1 MTRATRGQFI
11 TFEGGEGTGKST
23 QIQRAA
29 AYLRAKNVPVEVV
42 REPGSTP
49 EGEALRN
56 LWNNPSTTAS
66 WEPLTEALLL
76 FAARRTLLCRI
87 IWPHL
92 QQGTW
97 VLCDRF
103 YDSTLVYQGVL
114 GGVDIEKLMQLKYL
128 IMEDFEPD
136 LTLLFDMPAQLALR
150 RISKRQDIQHDGVI
164 RYDTMALQL
173 HEKIRQA
180 YLQLADI
187 FSFRARIVKARASA
201 DIVEQAVCTLLETH
215 KETL

>member
-1 MTRATRGQFI
+1 MRGQLI

-29 AYLRAKNVPVEVV
+29 TYLRTQNISVEVV
-42 REPGSTP
+42 REPGGTP

-56 LWNNPSTTAS
+56 LWKNPPSAAS
-66 WEPLTEALLL
+66 WDPLTESFLL
-76 FAARRTLLCRI
+76 FTARRILLCHV
-87 IWPHL
+87 IWPRL

-114 GGVDIEKLMQLKYL
+114 GEADIEKLMQLKCL
-128 IMEDFEPD
+128 AMGDFEPD
-136 LTLLFDMPAQLALR
+136 LTILFDIPTQTALKRIAVR
-150 RISKRQDIQHDGVI
+150 RDIQHDGVL
-164 RYDTMALQL
+164 RYDTMALEL

-180 YLQLADI
+180 YLRLADI
-187 FSFRARIVKARASA
+187 FSFRVKIVKARASV
-201 DIVEQAVCTLLETH
+201 DVVEQTVRALLEAH